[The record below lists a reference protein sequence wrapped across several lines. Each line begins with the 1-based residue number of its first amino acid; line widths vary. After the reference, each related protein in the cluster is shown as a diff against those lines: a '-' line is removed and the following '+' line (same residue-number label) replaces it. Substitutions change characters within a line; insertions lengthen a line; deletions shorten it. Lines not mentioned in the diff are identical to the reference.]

1 MIDFKHVCCRSE
13 ALSER
18 SNRVLDLVLL
28 GLLALPVVILIVVLS
43 IVILTV
49 QGRPIFYK
57 SPRLGISGRVFMLA
71 KFRSMTSFAP
81 LQETS
86 PEMQC
91 YVTPLGSF
99 LRRTSLDELPQII
112 HVITGTMSFVGPR
125 PCLQNQE
132 FLVHHRRTRGLEGIR
147 PGITGL
153 AQVKGRD
160 LLSDR
165 NKLRYEKFY
174 FQKRSVGLYALI
186 ITMTI
191 KRVITM
197 RGVSH

>member
-1 MIDFKHVCCRSE
+1 MCCRREVS
-13 ALSER
+13 SER
-18 SNRVLDLVLL
+18 SNRALDLVLL
-28 GLLALPVVILIVVLS
+28 GLLAPPVFTLIIVLS
-43 IVILTV
+43 IVILAL

-57 SPRLGISGRVFMLA
+57 SPRVGISGRMFMLI
-71 KFRSMTSFAP
+71 KFRSMTPLAP

-91 YVTPLGSF
+91 FVTPLGSF
-99 LRRTSLDELPQII
+99 LRRTSLDELPQIF

-125 PCLQNQE
+125 PCLQNQK
-132 FLVHHRRTRGLEGIR
+132 FLVHHRRMRGLEGIR

-174 FQKRSVGLYALI
+174 FEKRSSGLYALI
-186 ITMTI
+186 IMMTI
-191 KRVITM
+191 KRVMTM